1 MIPYFKSVHEVMSN
15 SNTYR
20 VGIYGTRNVCTR
32 VSNKGYAESSFVG
45 DMSTGFSGN
54 LGFGMPS
61 NWAFDQFYT
70 TSIGSGSGCLEI
82 DKDGF
87 SGLDSGVSKLDELKN
102 QDRIRISFRFPK
114 IQLNSR
120 DQLLIY
126 LAKIQP
132 CLRRNLIGS

>member
-1 MIPYFKSVHEVMSN
+1 MDYDCLDYQITSNVIPYFKSVHEVMSN

-87 SGLDSGVSKLDELKN
+87 QASTVVCLNWMSSK
-102 QDRIRISFRFPK
+102 
-114 IQLNSR
+114 SR
-120 DQLLIY
+120 
-126 LAKIQP
+126 
-132 CLRRNLIGS
+132 IGSGYRFVFPRFN